1 MDSVSLQLFKHY
13 KWSSLILL
21 FMVQQAG
28 YGCFMDLSAIVTLS
42 ANHYLSE
49 TVFPT
54 SEANSVMSQI
64 PQHMV

>member
-1 MDSVSLQLFKHY
+1 
-13 KWSSLILL
+13 
-21 FMVQQAG
+21 MVQQAG

-64 PQHMV
+64 PQHMVWE